1 MPESWYYQNGTLT
14 YQSTSKNGIQVVK
27 RPHVMRTRGFL
38 IILFVSLL
46 AKGCIKVGPDYVP
59 PEPKAPEQFSS
70 ELSGGLSAEPTDTIT
85 LSQWWMTLND
95 PELTSLID
103 RAIVG
108 SLDLRQAAA
117 RILEARAQRGLSEA
131 ERFPTLD
138 ATGSVSRQRF
148 RFGTSEDNV
157 LAATT
162 SLYEGGFDATW
173 ELDLFGRLQ
182 RQVEASAAELEAS
195 EEDYRDVLVT
205 LVAEVALNY
214 VEVRSFQ
221 TRLAVA
227 KANRDAQ
234 AKTFE
239 LVQANFEGGEVSQL
253 DVEQARSNLE
263 STRSQIP
270 TLQTSLAQAK
280 HRLAV
285 LLGQPPG
292 SLNEELRKRKRVPL
306 APPSVAIG
314 VPANVLRRRPDVRR
328 AERELAAQTALVGVA
343 TADLYP
349 KFTLIGSIGLE
360 SFGVGDFVSP
370 TSRVFRVGPSVQWN
384 IFDAGRIRRNI
395 EVQNAR
401 QEQALIAYEAAVLN
415 GLRDVEDL
423 LVAYGEEMIRRQSLV
438 EAEHATRRTVEIA
451 QDQYRAGESDFLTV
465 LDAQRSLLTI
475 QDQLA
480 ESDGQV
486 TTNVIS
492 LFKAL
497 GGGWENVA
505 LESRRE
511 PDITGSD
518 NDSTERGVSGHP
530 LKDQKGADRIPTQRE

>member
-1 MPESWYYQNGTLT
+1 MKMKKLLSA
-14 YQSTSKNGIQVVK
+14 I
-27 RPHVMRTRGFL
+27 VMC
-38 IILFVSLL
+38 LL
-46 AKGCIKVGPDYVP
+46 SGACVAVGPDYAP
-59 PEPKAPEQFSS
+59 PEPKAPEAFSS
-70 ELSGGLSAEPTDTIT
+70 ELTGGLSADPLDNEM
-85 LSQWWMTLND
+85 LSQWWSTLND

-103 RAIVG
+103 RAIAG
-108 SLDLRQAAA
+108 SLDLRKAAS
-117 RILEARAQRGLSEA
+117 RILEARAERGISEA
-131 ERFPTLD
+131 DRFPTID
-138 ATGSVSRQRF
+138 ATGGVSQKRF
-148 RFGTSEDNV
+148 RFGTNQDNV

-162 SLYEGGFDATW
+162 PLYEGGFDATW

-205 LVAEVALNY
+205 LLAEVALNY

-221 TRLAVA
+221 TRVAVA
-227 KANRDAQ
+227 EANRDAQ
-234 AKTFE
+234 ARTLE
-239 LVQANFEGGEVSQL
+239 LVQANFEGGEVSRL

-270 TLQTSLAQAK
+270 TLETSLAQAK

-292 SLNEELRKRKRVPL
+292 SLDEELHKPTQVPL

-314 VPANVLRRRPDVRR
+314 VPANVMRRRPDVRR
-328 AERELAAQTALVGVA
+328 AERELAAQTAQIGVA

-360 SFGVGDFVSP
+360 SFSASDFFMP
-370 TSRVFRVGPSVQWN
+370 TSRVFSIGPSVQWN
-384 IFDAGRIRRNI
+384 IFDAGRIRLNI

-415 GLRDVEDL
+415 ALQDVEDL
-423 LVAYGEEMIRRQSLV
+423 LVAYGKEMNRRQSLV
-438 EAEHATRRTVEIA
+438 EAEHAIRRTVEIS

-465 LDAQRSLLTI
+465 LDAQRSLLSI

-480 ESDGQV
+480 ESDSQV

-492 LFKAL
+492 LYKAL
-497 GGGWENVA
+497 GGGWENLDPVS
-505 LESRRE
+505 SRKL
-511 PDITGSD
+511 PIAGSGD
-518 NDSTERGVSGHP
+518 NQIENGRSGHTTN
-530 LKDQKGADRIPTQRE
+530 GRNGVDRIPTRSEK